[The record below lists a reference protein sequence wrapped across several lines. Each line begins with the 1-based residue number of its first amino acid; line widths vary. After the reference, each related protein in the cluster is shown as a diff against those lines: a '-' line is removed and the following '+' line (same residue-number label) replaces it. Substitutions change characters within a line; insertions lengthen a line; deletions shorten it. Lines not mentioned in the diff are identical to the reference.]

1 MWDANY
7 VGVWHL
13 DESGSGVLDE
23 FVDSNGTGNHGQGGG
38 GDSGK
43 TPAITTNGQIGNAQ
57 DFDGTDDYVTIG
69 NVIGTANAV
78 TLSAW
83 VKHDNLIATKE
94 RQIELGDDVVLRH
107 AGTGSIG
114 QLDFYVKTNGTAR
127 HLRVNGALSNG
138 VRYHVAGTWDGTT
151 LRVFLNGV
159 ERDSKTPGGSL
170 GAFSG
175 GNIRDA
181 DPTEAMDGIIDED
194 RISNIA
200 RSPDWIAAQHP
211 R

>member
-23 FVDSNGTGNHGQGGG
+23 FVDSSGTGNHGQGGG

-43 TPAITTNGQIGNAQ
+43 TLALTTNGQIGNAQ
-57 DFDGTDDYVTIG
+57 DFNGTDDYVTIG
-69 NVIGTANAV
+69 SVIGTANAV

-114 QLDFYVKTNGTAR
+114 QLDFYVMTDGTAR

-151 LRVFLNGV
+151 LRVFLNGA
-159 ERDSKTPGGSL
+159 K
-170 GAFSG
+170 
-175 GNIRDA
+175 
-181 DPTEAMDGIIDED
+181 GIVKRREVY
-194 RISNIA
+194 R
-200 RSPDWIAAQHP
+200 RLQRWQYQ
-211 R
+211 

>member
-23 FVDSNGTGNHGQGGG
+23 FVDSSGTGNHGQGGD

-43 TPAITTNGQIGNAQ
+43 TPALTTNGQIGNAQ
-57 DFDGTDDYVTIG
+57 DFDGTD
-69 NVIGTANAV
+69 GTP
-78 TLSAW
+78 
-83 VKHDNLIATKE
+83 
-94 RQIELGDDVVLRH
+94 
-107 AGTGSIG
+107 
-114 QLDFYVKTNGTAR
+114 R

-175 GNIRDA
+175 GNISDA